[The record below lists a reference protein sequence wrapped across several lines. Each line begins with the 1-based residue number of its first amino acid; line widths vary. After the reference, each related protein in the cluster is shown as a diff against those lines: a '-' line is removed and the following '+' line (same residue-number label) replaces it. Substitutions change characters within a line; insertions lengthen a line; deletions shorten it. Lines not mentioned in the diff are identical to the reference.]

1 MEPLVLI
8 LPTLWKSNSTLR
20 NHSKSDS
27 MCQLGSCDDPTE
39 STTINDFQQD
49 NCLNND
55 LKTFVD
61 LATAALHLRQRMKEE
76 NLIHRT
82 YSAYFSDENNNN
94 QSHSLFHNCFHS
106 YEILHWLI
114 DKQLCKTL
122 DDGVEI
128 FRVLVKLKI
137 IHHVF
142 DLNEFE
148 YPTSSNHQ
156 NVKYLYR
163 FRLDDGTADENPS
176 FEHFASIYEN
186 YTSLF
191 TLEKT
196 QCRGVDL
203 QAKSSSIN
211 RYDEQIGVALK
222 GDNLGRMLALRTC
235 SNVERLADEMIFYGL
250 IRFEFCSKNLSSIE
264 CQCERRFQNDE
275 NHQYV
280 LSLSHRL
287 LPKQR
292 LDLISLMQN
301 DLKHFSTQLV
311 DSTIDFRSKL
321 RTSSSNSSIGT
332 RRTNSN
338 SDEIDLPLKISC
350 SIDGLRRKKSASLN
364 SPANSV
370 ENRPTAEELERREL
384 PWCWR
389 SYSLKRDRRGYGL
402 ILQGAGPCY
411 VERLDPY
418 GSAFSSGIRVNEYI
432 YAIEGINVLRR
443 SGKEVERLLSMFD
456 KCTIYTIYNRDEFSP
471 SSPLSV
477 DLNDKNEFST
487 WKTYSSSLNDY
498 PTDRKSFLSNVNYSS
513 IHSLNPS
520 TISYSSSPSSSID
533 GSSSC
538 SISPKHS
545 QNFSTLKKGPL
556 TKHLPFFRFTTRS
569 CSNTLK

>member
-1 MEPLVLI
+1 M
-8 LPTLWKSNSTLR
+8 
-20 NHSKSDS
+20 
-27 MCQLGSCDDPTE
+27 
-39 STTINDFQQD
+39 
-49 NCLNND
+49 
-55 LKTFVD
+55 
-61 LATAALHLRQRMKEE
+61 
-76 NLIHRT
+76 
-82 YSAYFSDENNNN
+82 FS
-94 QSHSLFHNCFHS
+94 SV
-106 YEILHWLI
+106 I
-114 DKQLCKTL
+114 
-122 DDGVEI
+122 
-128 FRVLVKLKI
+128 
-137 IHHVF
+137 

-163 FRLDDGTADENPS
+163 FRLDDGTADKNPS

-186 YTSLF
+186 YTRFSFSSSSSKLLTNVLTFRFSLF

-264 CQCERRFQNDE
+264 CQCERRFRNDE

-301 DLKHFSTQLV
+301 DLKHFSSQLV
-311 DSTIDFRSKL
+311 DSAIDFRSKL

-389 SYSLKRDRRGYGL
+389 SYSV
-402 ILQGAGPCY
+402 C
-411 VERLDPY
+411 
-418 GSAFSSGIRVNEYI
+418 
-432 YAIEGINVLRR
+432 
-443 SGKEVERLLSMFD
+443 
-456 KCTIYTIYNRDEFSP
+456 
-471 SSPLSV
+471 
-477 DLNDKNEFST
+477 
-487 WKTYSSSLNDY
+487 
-498 PTDRKSFLSNVNYSS
+498 
-513 IHSLNPS
+513 
-520 TISYSSSPSSSID
+520 
-533 GSSSC
+533 
-538 SISPKHS
+538 
-545 QNFSTLKKGPL
+545 
-556 TKHLPFFRFTTRS
+556 
-569 CSNTLK
+569 